1 MIRRIF
7 NGVLDKQVWADGLGA
22 FLQTIYLAVLRPLPL
37 VKDLLHG
44 TWLGHALHP
53 VITDV
58 PIGALTVTLFLD
70 IIGQTEGA
78 KWSTLLGVLG
88 MVGAALTGIADYT
101 GTSGKTRRYG
111 TIHSLFMFAATVLYV
126 VSLLIR
132 FDVVGGTHATA
143 MALAIAGYVFLSFG
157 AYIGGELV
165 FGLGY
170 MVDRHAWRS
179 GGTKWAAVEPA
190 EFPENAPAKARA
202 GAQALVVV
210 RRGDALFALHDV
222 CAHAGCS
229 LAEKGTLVGD
239 KLECQCHGSRFDLE
253 TGRVARG
260 PATYDQPAFEMRRG
274 EGGALE
280 ARRKP
285 E

>member
-1 MIRRIF
+1 MIRRIV
-7 NGVLDKQVWADGLGA
+7 NGAIDGQEWADGLGA
-22 FLQTIYLAVLRPLPL
+22 FLQQVYLTLLRPVPL

-58 PIGALTVTLFLD
+58 PVGALTVTLFLD
-70 IIGQTEGA
+70 LIGQVEGA
-78 KWSTLLGVLG
+78 KWATLVGVLG

-101 GTSGKTRRYG
+101 GTDGKTRRYG
-111 TIHSLFMFAATVLYV
+111 TIHSLLMS
-126 VSLLIR
+126 VSLLLYLTSVLIR
-132 FDVVGGTHATA
+132 FDVIAGTHQLA
-143 MALAIAGYVFLSFG
+143 MAIAIAGYALLALG
-157 AYIGGELV
+157 AYVGGELV

-179 GGTKWAAVEPA
+179 GGTTWTAVLPA
-190 EFPENAPAKARA
+190 EFPESAPAKAKA

-210 RRGDALFALHDV
+210 RRGDALFALHDI

-239 KLECQCHGSRFDLE
+239 TLECQCHGSRFDLA

-260 PATYDQPAFEMRRG
+260 PATYDQPAFEIRREAG
-274 EGGALE
+274 KLE
-280 ARRKP
+280 ARRKRA
-285 E
+285 